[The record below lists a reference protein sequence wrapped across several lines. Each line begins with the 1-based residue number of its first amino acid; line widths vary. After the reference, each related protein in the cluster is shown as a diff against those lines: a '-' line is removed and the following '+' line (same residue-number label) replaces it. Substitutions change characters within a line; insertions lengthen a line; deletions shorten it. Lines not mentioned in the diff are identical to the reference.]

1 MAETSSASPFA
12 WASYFDRLRREPV
25 TLQLYSSWSAGL
37 RILPDYDLLSDAK
50 IPPATPN
57 IIDVRV
63 VRQKSRQL
71 ILRKVNILAIKL
83 GGSLPPSARSGCRS
97 VHVLI
102 CSRRESNPHSSVPK
116 AIPDIEGF
124 KFWFWSNEN
133 DEPIHIHVFKGGA
146 AAKFW
151 IQSEIRL
158 GWNKGFKIAQLR
170 RILRI
175 LEEQQDAIQ
184 EAWKNHFHG

>member
-1 MAETSSASPFA
+1 MAESSSASPFA
-12 WASYFDRLRREPV
+12 WTSYFDRLRREPV

-71 ILRKVNILAIKL
+71 ILRKVNILATKL

-97 VHVLI
+97 VHGVDLFQARIEPTFKCAKGDPGHRGFQIFVLVK
-102 CSRRESNPHSSVPK
+102 RE
-116 AIPDIEGF
+116 
-124 KFWFWSNEN
+124 
-133 DEPIHIHVFKGGA
+133 
-146 AAKFW
+146 
-151 IQSEIRL
+151 
-158 GWNKGFKIAQLR
+158 
-170 RILRI
+170 
-175 LEEQQDAIQ
+175 
-184 EAWKNHFHG
+184 